1 MDTDMM
7 MITLTMTRLM
17 MAMTMGA
24 LTMTRLMMAMTTG
37 AMADDDDGDV

>member
-1 MDTDMM
+1 MM

>member
-17 MAMTMGA
+17 MAMAMGA